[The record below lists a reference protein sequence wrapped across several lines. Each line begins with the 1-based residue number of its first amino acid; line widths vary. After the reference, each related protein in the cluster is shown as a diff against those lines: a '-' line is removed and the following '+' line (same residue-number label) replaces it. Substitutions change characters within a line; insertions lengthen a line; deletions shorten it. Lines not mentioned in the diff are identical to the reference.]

1 MKMAES
7 EQGKVPIREQ
17 FPGLILLFLKMFV
30 N

>member
-1 MKMAES
+1 MKMTES

-17 FPGLILLFLKMFV
+17 FPDWTFPFLKMFV